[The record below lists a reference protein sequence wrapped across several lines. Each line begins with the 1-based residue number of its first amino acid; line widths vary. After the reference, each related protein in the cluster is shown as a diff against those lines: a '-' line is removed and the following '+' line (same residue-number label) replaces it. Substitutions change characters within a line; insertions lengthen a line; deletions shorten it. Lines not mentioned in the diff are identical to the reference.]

1 MQNILISLSLTEIRT
16 GEKKA
21 ISLSQRK
28 LAKGDKRQKMLR
40 KTDRLLRYDD
50 EIITA
55 SSPNML
61 NFLKSSV

>member
-16 GEKKA
+16 EKKA